1 MDQSSG
7 GVGQQKIR
15 GGQIAKCVGEYH
27 TGDVFV
33 AQHFRVSSLHLVSF
47 LQNVSEIR
55 TTSVSF
61 VESLDE
67 IQRNPS
73 EFVQNLC
80 REHGFEFATW
90 LPALRECRAAFDRLF
105 EKLFELQIVTPAM
118 RDEIAADGK
127 AFLQEKK
134 NQASALQFDE
144 GKRLLV
150 RENPDSPALTSLTGN
165 NKQMIAASN

>member
-1 MDQSSG
+1 
-7 GVGQQKIR
+7 
-15 GGQIAKCVGEYH
+15 
-27 TGDVFV
+27 
-33 AQHFRVSSLHLVSF
+33 
-47 LQNVSEIR
+47 
-55 TTSVSF
+55 
-61 VESLDE
+61 
-67 IQRNPS
+67 
-73 EFVQNLC
+73 
-80 REHGFEFATW
+80 
-90 LPALRECRAAFDRLF
+90 
-105 EKLFELQIVTPAM
+105 M